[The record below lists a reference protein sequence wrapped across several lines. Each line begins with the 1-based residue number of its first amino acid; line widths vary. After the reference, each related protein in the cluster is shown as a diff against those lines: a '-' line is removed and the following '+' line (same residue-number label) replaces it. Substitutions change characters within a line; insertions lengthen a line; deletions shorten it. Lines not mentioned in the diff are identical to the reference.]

1 MSVSW
6 MPLLLSLMFFL
17 TACGASHKLSQKTAH
32 KTIRQLGLIELKDR
46 ELEIQKITQS
56 GNHQAVV
63 EANLQMA
70 FLMSPDSEGTWSVKS
85 FRLADRNW
93 VNVKTFLRALEL
105 IKTQQTRKDL
115 NNLAAGLRKFK
126 LENGHYPIIK
136 KLVDLADV
144 LFPRYMSTLAR
155 YDGWG
160 RELILQHNSKQ
171 SLTIVSLGTDS
182 IRNTADDIV
191 ISP

>member
-70 FLMSPDSEGTWSVKS
+70 FLMSTDSEGTWSVTS

-93 VNVKTFLRALEL
+93 VNVKTFLRAIEL
-105 IKTQQTRKDL
+105 IKNQQTRKDL

-126 LENGHYPIIK
+126 RENGHYPTVE
-136 KLVDLADV
+136 KLVNLADV
-144 LFPRYMSTLAR
+144 LFPRYMPTLVR

-171 SLTIVSLGTDS
+171 SLTIISLGTDG
-182 IRNTADDIV
+182 IQDTADDIV
-191 ISP
+191 TSP

>member
-1 MSVSW
+1 MSVTW
-6 MPLLLSLMFFL
+6 IPVLLSLIFFL
-17 TACGASHKLSQKTAH
+17 TACGSSHKLSQKTAH
-32 KTIRQLGLIELKDR
+32 KTIRQLGLIDLKDR

-70 FLMSPDSEGTWSVKS
+70 FLMSTDSEGTWSVTS

-105 IKTQQTRKDL
+105 IKSQQTRKDL
-115 NNLAAGLRKFK
+115 SNLAAGLREFK
-126 LENGHYPIIK
+126 QKNRHYPTVETLIN
-136 KLVDLADV
+136 LADL
-144 LFPRYMSTLAR
+144 LFPRYMSTLVR

-160 RELILQHNSKQ
+160 RELILQHSSKQ
-171 SLTIVSLGTDS
+171 SLTIISLGADG
-182 IRNTADDIV
+182 IRDTADDIV
-191 ISP
+191 TSP